1 MIEIVKWRPPATRL
15 SAPPR
20 PPHLPTA
27 LMEVV
32 AGTVQGIVGILL
44 LGIVVEIVVQTAIII
59 TMLKIAKKKKKNLA
73 CIPQI
78 GGGQNVR

>member
-1 MIEIVKWRPPATRL
+1 MIGIVKWRPPVMRPL
-15 SAPPR
+15 PPR
-20 PPHLPTA
+20 PPHLHTA
-27 LMEVV
+27 LMEGIVV
-32 AGTVQGIVGILL
+32 EGTVLAGIILGIVGI
-44 LGIVVEIVVQTAIII
+44 IVVQQAAIIT